1 MSRVCYSKNPTIDRA
16 LRHSIKD
23 GVAYSIMSG
32 GSETYFS
39 AYALFLKASAPQVAI
54 IASLPQLLGTSA
66 QMLSAWLG
74 YVIGRRRPVMLV
86 GAALQA
92 LSFVPLM
99 LAMTIGSDKL
109 MLWLIGAITLYFV
122 GSNIAAPQWTSLMG
136 DLVAERKRG
145 RFFGRRT
152 KLTTL
157 ATFCALATAGVVL
170 DIFDRQGWT
179 LWGFVGLFTAAILA
193 RLTSLYHL
201 AAMGEPVTHSRTG
214 QAMLLHRE
222 SLHVLRKSGVFHFS
236 SYFALMQFAV
246 GISAPFF
253 SVYML
258 RELEFSYI
266 QFMANTGMAVL
277 VQFLTLNNWGRI
289 GDAFGN
295 RLVLVVTGSIIPFL
309 PAMWLISPSFWWLL
323 ALQVLSGLAWGGF
336 SLSASNMLYDF
347 VPAGHRAS
355 YSALHSVATAAAA
368 FVGALLGATLVDN
381 LPAMGTL
388 FGSTVSPMTPILAV
402 FLVSTLLR
410 MIVAILMLSRI
421 REVRPPRR
429 SLSARNFVYRATRFN
444 AFSGL
449 VYEFVTLFRK
459 KDNQDNGEG
468 VGDS

>member
-1 MSRVCYSKNPTIDRA
+1 MSRFCYSKNPVIDHS
-16 LRHSIKD
+16 LRHSVKD

-39 AYALFLKASAPQVAI
+39 AYALFLKATAPQIAI

-74 YVIGRRRPVMLV
+74 HIIGRRRPVMLA

-99 LAMTIGSDKL
+99 LAMVYADDNLT
-109 MLWLIGAITLYFV
+109 LWLVGAITLYFV
-122 GSNIAAPQWTSLMG
+122 GANIAAPQWTSLMG
-136 DLVAERKRG
+136 DLVPERKRG

-157 ATFCALATAGVVL
+157 AAFCALATAGIVL

-201 AAMGEPVTHSRTG
+201 AAMGEPVMHITSD
-214 QAMLLHRE
+214 QPALLHRD
-222 SLHVLRKSGVFHFS
+222 SLQALRDSGVLHFS
-236 SYFALMQFAV
+236 SYFVLMQFAV

-258 RELEFSYI
+258 RELEFSYL

-309 PAMWLISPSFWWLL
+309 PAMWLIAPNFWWLL

-336 SLSASNMLYDF
+336 SLSATNMLYDF
-347 VPAGHRAS
+347 VPARHRAS
-355 YSALHSVATAAAA
+355 YSAMHSFATAGAA
-368 FVGALLGATLVDN
+368 FVGAMLGASLVDR
-381 LPAMGTL
+381 LPAIGTL
-388 FGSTVSPMTPILAV
+388 FSSATGPLTPILGV
-402 FLVSTLLR
+402 FLTSSVLR
-410 MIVAILMLSRI
+410 LIVAILMLYRV

-459 KDNQDNGEG
+459 KDDQDSGKEI
-468 VGDS
+468 GDG

>member
-1 MSRVCYSKNPTIDRA
+1 MSRICYSKNPEIDRA
-16 LRHSIKD
+16 LSHSVKD

-39 AYALFLKASAPQVAI
+39 AYALFLKATAPQIAV
-54 IASLPQLLGTSA
+54 IASLPQLLGASA

-74 YVIGRRRPVMLV
+74 HVLGRRRPVMLV

-92 LSFVPLM
+92 FSFIPLM
-99 LAMTIGSDKL
+99 LAMVYGRDNLT
-109 MLWLIGAITLYFV
+109 LWLVGAITLYFL
-122 GSNIAAPQWTSLMG
+122 GANIAAPQWTSLMG
-136 DLVAERKRG
+136 DLVPERKRG

-152 KLTTL
+152 RLTTF
-157 ATFCALATAGVVL
+157 ATFCALATAGVIL
-170 DIFDRQGWT
+170 DIFDRHDWT
-179 LWGFVGLFTAAILA
+179 LWGFIGLFSVAILA
-193 RLTSLYHL
+193 RLSSLYHL
-201 AAMGEPVTHSRTG
+201 AAMGEPVTHNKAG
-214 QAMLLHRE
+214 LPGLLHRD
-222 SLHVLRKSGVFHFS
+222 SLQALRSSGVFHFS
-236 SYFALMQFAV
+236 SYFVLMQFAV

-309 PAMWLISPSFWWLL
+309 PALWLISPSFWWLL
-323 ALQVLSGLAWGGF
+323 ALQVLAGLAWGGF
-336 SLSASNMLYDF
+336 SLSATNLMYDF
-347 VPAGHRAS
+347 VPARHRAS
-355 YSALHSVATAAAA
+355 YSALHSFVTAAAA
-368 FVGALLGATLVDN
+368 FAGAMLGAVLVAR
-381 LPAMGTL
+381 LPPLGTL
-388 FGSTVSPMTPILAV
+388 FSSTTGLMTPILGV
-402 FLVSTLLR
+402 FLTSAVLR
-410 MIVAILMLSRI
+410 LIVAILMLNRV

-459 KDNQDNGEG
+459 NDRQDNENEH
-468 VGDS
+468 GDG